1 MMTFG
6 LDIIADI
13 LLGVGALA
21 AAFYCVALSRKL
33 SRLTGLDQELGTAIA
48 VLSQQVDEMTQVLQ
62 TAQASANDAREKLSE
77 MTERAEDA
85 AMKLQAETAQP
96 AQPAPAAQDTLVLD
110 QPVQQP
116 APDPEPRDSGG
127 LADGNTSIF
136 MRHTRVAS

>member
-6 LDIIADI
+6 LDIIADV

-21 AAFYCVALSRKL
+21 AAFYCVVLSRKL
-33 SRLTGLDQELGTAIA
+33 NRLTGLDQELGTAIA

-85 AMKLQAETAQP
+85 ALALQAESAPPEP
-96 AQPAPAAQDTLVLD
+96 ALTPIASVPEQPAPY
-110 QPVQQP
+110 QP
-116 APDPEPRDSGG
+116 APVAEPRDSGG

-136 MRHTRVAS
+136 VRHSRVAS

>member
-96 AQPAPAAQDTLVLD
+96 APAAQDTLILD

>member
-6 LDIIADI
+6 LDIIADV
-13 LLGVGALA
+13 LLGAGALA
-21 AAFYCVALSRKL
+21 AAFYCVVLSRKL

-85 AMKLQAETAQP
+85 AMKLQAERAH
-96 AQPAPAAQDTLVLD
+96 PAPADPVTLAAD
-110 QPVQQP
+110 QPA
-116 APDPEPRDSGG
+116 APEPEPEPRDSGG
-127 LADGNTSIF
+127 LSAGNTSIF
-136 MRHTRVAS
+136 VRHSRVAS